1 MIFHDSKVKTMMIM
15 SSPTGWSKTE
25 KKNKGGRMKGKEWA
39 GVKERK
45 RKVKTRFL
53 SGETPL
59 PNMIKIICFWLCIS
73 LEIKKSSKL
82 SWSI

>member
-1 MIFHDSKVKTMMIM
+1 
-15 SSPTGWSKTE
+15 
-25 KKNKGGRMKGKEWA
+25 MKGKEWA

-45 RKVKTRFL
+45 RKVKTCFL

-59 PNMIKIICFWLCIS
+59 PNMIMIICFWLCIS

>member
-1 MIFHDSKVKTMMIM
+1 
-15 SSPTGWSKTE
+15 
-25 KKNKGGRMKGKEWA
+25 MKGKEWA
-39 GVKERK
+39 GVKEGK

-53 SGETPL
+53 SGETLL
-59 PNMIKIICFWLCIS
+59 PNMIMIICFWLCIS

>member
-1 MIFHDSKVKTMMIM
+1 
-15 SSPTGWSKTE
+15 
-25 KKNKGGRMKGKEWA
+25 MKGKEWA

>member
-1 MIFHDSKVKTMMIM
+1 
-15 SSPTGWSKTE
+15 
-25 KKNKGGRMKGKEWA
+25 MKGKEWA

-59 PNMIKIICFWLCIS
+59 PNMIMIICFWLCIS
-73 LEIKKSSKL
+73 LDYFLLKL
-82 SWSI
+82 TSDIGHTSCNR

>member
-15 SSPTGWSKTE
+15 SSLTGWSKTE
-25 KKNKGGRMKGKEWA
+25 KGGRMKGKEWA
-39 GVKERK
+39 GVKEGK

-59 PNMIKIICFWLCIS
+59 PNMIMIIYFWLCIS